1 MHFLVQQPPWS
12 PLATSLTDSK
22 CWATVCSKSG
32 TTWRFSNNCNESDP
46 CRQLQVKSALTSSYL
61 FTNLSKFKNKA
72 KILSR
77 QSQQRI
83 VILINVKQ
91 QRQYW
96 HMKVLYLQSVSS
108 RLRVKDDQVH
118 AWRNILSFQSGR
130 ACWASDTRYGLPAQS
145 HIFVDWQQE
154 IIIINSENK
163 KQEIDECC

>member
-1 MHFLVQQPPWS
+1 VHFLGQQPPWS

-61 FTNLSKFKNKA
+61 FTNLSKFKNK
-72 KILSR
+72 
-77 QSQQRI
+77 
-83 VILINVKQ
+83 VKQ